1 MAIVEEMLFQPK
13 FAVSDFKRIRNQMIQ
28 GAIYQHQKLSW
39 LASQATQQVLFGDS
53 LFSRISEGTETS
65 LDAIT
70 LDDVKSFY
78 HQHYTPHG
86 TQIAIVGDISKQEA
100 IKSVASLSAWKG
112 DDAPLLDP
120 QIVPELHGQKIYLV
134 DKPGAL
140 QSIVRYV
147 RQGLPFD
154 ATGEQFLTQL
164 ANFNLAGNFNSR
176 MNQNLREDKGY
187 TYGVSST
194 LAGNR
199 EIGVIIYS
207 ASVRNDAT
215 VNAIREMQREMKR
228 YSQSGMTP
236 EEMHFMRL
244 AVGQQDALSYET
256 PSQKSQLLNGI
267 MAYSLDHDYLQQR
280 NQIVATVDR
289 DVLDQLA
296 KKWFNPEDYQIIVVG
311 DMKTLKPQLEKL
323 KIPMEDLEIVH

>member
-1 MAIVEEMLFQPK
+1 
-13 FAVSDFKRIRNQMIQ
+13 
-28 GAIYQHQKLSW
+28 
-39 LASQATQQVLFGDS
+39 
-53 LFSRISEGTETS
+53 
-65 LDAIT
+65 
-70 LDDVKSFY
+70 
-78 HQHYTPHG
+78 
-86 TQIAIVGDISKQEA
+86 
-100 IKSVASLSAWKG
+100 
-112 DDAPLLDP
+112 
-120 QIVPELHGQKIYLV
+120 
-134 DKPGAL
+134 
-140 QSIVRYV
+140 
-147 RQGLPFD
+147 
-154 ATGEQFLTQL
+154 
-164 ANFNLAGNFNSR
+164 

-215 VNAIREMQREMKR
+215 VNAIREIQREMKR

-296 KKWFNPEDYQIIVVG
+296 KKWFNPKDYQIIVVG